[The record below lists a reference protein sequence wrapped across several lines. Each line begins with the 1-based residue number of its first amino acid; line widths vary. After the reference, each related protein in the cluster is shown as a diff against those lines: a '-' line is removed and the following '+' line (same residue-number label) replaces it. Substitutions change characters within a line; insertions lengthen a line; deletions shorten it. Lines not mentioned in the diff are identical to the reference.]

1 MAPKTQKNK
10 VNRLDYNIPIVH
22 ADGRPTDEFQRK
34 WLQQAAAN
42 ATVPDLTTIAG
53 VSAILDLISA
63 VKGSLLN
70 RGTTTWQA
78 LAGATGHDGWLLT
91 WNDATGLPEWRV
103 QAISAIPSAFWID
116 GSGVGQM
123 ALVDANGQEVLD
135 GSGFGIYIPNPV
147 LPDAMI
153 PSQTLRTRQ
162 VITSGTVYTKPAGVR
177 QILVRMVGGGGGS
190 GGSSTLG
197 DGGNGTAGTDSTFN
211 AYAAKGGALSNN
223 VGTGSGYS
231 GNGADGTGATSV
243 FRRNGESSVTCVVG
257 NPAANQT
264 GSNGGNTPL
273 GAGAFN
279 LNNAAANTGGG
290 AGGAGIV
297 AAANALPTAGGGGAE
312 YVELIFNNPAA
323 SYVVAIGPGG
333 TGGAAGT
340 NGLAGKAGG
349 SGLIIVDEFY

>member
-103 QAISAIPSAFWID
+103 QAIGAIPSAFYID
-116 GSGVGQM
+116 GAGVGEM

-135 GSGFGIYIPNPV
+135 ASGFGIYIPNPTLPEAMLPVGSATV
-147 LPDAMI
+147 LGGVKVDDVTVQAI
-153 PSQTLRTRQ
+153 AGLIGTKFCGFSVNLNTAQ
-162 VITSGTVYTKPAGVR
+162 VIPDSVLTTAVYDTVVFD
-177 QILVRMVGGGGGS
+177 
-190 GGSSTLG
+190 TLAAY
-197 DGGNGTAGTDSTFN
+197 NAGTGIFTPTKAGKWLFFWQMRGSVVTTMTLTQGKLVKNGATVLQLVNAPQLSAGFPNLSTSIFAFTISAMN
-211 AYAAKGGALSNN
+211 GSTDNMRVQGIIQ
-223 VGTGSGYS
+223 GTGGTDQF
-231 GNGADGTGATSV
+231 DGTGLLNA
-243 FRRNGESSVTCVVG
+243 F
-257 NPAANQT
+257 
-264 GSNGGNTPL
+264 GGIYL
-273 GAGAFN
+273 G
-279 LNNAAANTGGG
+279 
-290 AGGAGIV
+290 
-297 AAANALPTAGGGGAE
+297 P
-312 YVELIFNNPAA
+312 
-323 SYVVAIGPGG
+323 
-333 TGGAAGT
+333 
-340 NGLAGKAGG
+340 
-349 SGLIIVDEFY
+349 